1 MDQRSKKANA
11 FSLVFSRNKKVVLY
25 DTLIKN
31 HTADELVAMLAH
43 EIGHYKLNHVKTNMV
58 ISIITTGFML
68 FILSNFIFNSD
79 ISYAL
84 GGNVSFRHLEI
95 LLFIIYSP
103 ISSIISVL
111 MNIIKVERMSMR
123 QTSMQLKI
131 LREGTNGGCTEKTF

>member
-1 MDQRSKKANA
+1 
-11 FSLVFSRNKKVVLY
+11 
-25 DTLIKN
+25 
-31 HTADELVAMLAH
+31 
-43 EIGHYKLNHVKTNMV
+43 MV

-95 LLFIIYSP
+95 FAFFIIYSP

-111 MNIIKVERMSMR
+111 MNIKSRKNEYEADEYAV
-123 QTSMQLKI
+123 
-131 LREGTNGGCTEKTF
+131 